1 MTVAGKEVRKVTLCS
16 WHSTRKTQDG
26 LLSCAV
32 MTFGKPA
39 LLLGLHTTPRAV
51 EMLIPREGLRFVGGA
66 GFILMIKNLIRF
78 TSLPMGEEL
87 ALP

>member
-1 MTVAGKEVRKVTLCS
+1 MSGVMVTLAGKEVRKVTLCS

-39 LLLGLHTTPRAV
+39 LLLGLHTTH
-51 EMLIPREGLRFVGGA
+51 EQ
-66 GFILMIKNLIRF
+66 
-78 TSLPMGEEL
+78 
-87 ALP
+87 